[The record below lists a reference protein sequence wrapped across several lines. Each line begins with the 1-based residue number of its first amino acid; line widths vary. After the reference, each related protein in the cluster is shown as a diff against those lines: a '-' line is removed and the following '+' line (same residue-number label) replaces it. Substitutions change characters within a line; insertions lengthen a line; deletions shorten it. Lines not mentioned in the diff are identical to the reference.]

1 MPNKDDLPAGA
12 VSSRDME
19 MRYAQLLAALSPRTS
34 ESRNLLKVLSKVTT
48 VENSLQLLGAHVDNL
63 ITGVDAAARQQN
75 RSLSQIYSLLDSEV
89 PVLINGSSDAWA
101 MWKKVGAQ
109 ELELRKA
116 LVLGSDKE
124 SREESALWRAIG
136 CLEKIVEDLS
146 KNDNRKAP
154 PAKPTK
160 APVYN
165 VSFASAGT
173 QRQHAAEAF
182 KAADEM
188 VACDTS
194 KMDTKM
200 LKLWLRI
207 LDTIA
212 TREQLEAVIKQGAAD
227 ARVLVE
233 IKRLLA
239 NQQQQSGLGGGFG
252 LLATAA
258 ELFSGGAKAAAPT
271 TVAAGTAGGAAS
283 TSAKTTPGFFAA
295 AKDKVANLAAKT
307 GLFNSASPGG
317 AAAAAE
323 AGAASSAAP
332 GAVSKLGK
340 VAQFASGWKLPA
352 ALASLGAG
360 FELYDT
366 WNDKTR
372 TDEEKTKGSGVIAAK
387 TGGALAGAM
396 AGGAAGAAIGSVVPV
411 VGTAIGG
418 IVGSIGGGIL
428 GADGMEALS
437 QKLLGLNSDNRI
449 DNSSKIPKANPDK
462 PQTIEQTLATIG
474 SLQGSNH
481 AIRRDSALAMVDET
495 SKTKAVD
502 IEKVKALHALN
513 ASSSTKTYDQEMRAA
528 FDEIYKNQDVS
539 PEAKKVLDTG
549 MYSVRNAPKAD
560 KTVITPNVV
569 TEREPSKT
577 ATAMLA
583 ALTGSAT
590 AQAANVPG
598 SITNNTERTSEVAR
612 NVPTN
617 TNTSTSQVTNNV
629 TKPVVSAVTNTSP
642 VTFKP
647 LEPKDVA
654 AIAAPLE
661 AMRDDNAKKSDK
673 YHKDQLNETKKANEE
688 ERSFWENLTKPIS
701 DFASSISTG
710 AQNLYA
716 KAKGVASDAAG
727 AVVAGARS
735 AKESW
740 DSTAGSGK
748 STYERA
754 KEAVSS
760 GASSAGYTFNSASPN
775 KGMTSFTD
783 AHESK
788 GNYSAFNPND
798 VGNVAYGKIQFNSG
812 KSDSFKKVIQGYLD
826 TGDKSSAAYQT
837 IAKNKDAILSN
848 NLSVLRSPEVSGALK
863 SAGKEKEMQA
873 VQDRVASEQY
883 ATPALKDM
891 QKHGAKSLAAAQA
904 MYDQRVN
911 GGADSILRDTRAALG
926 GKIGDTV
933 NGQKIDEKTFLSTM
947 VQKRADYLN
956 NLAKKA
962 DAAGN
967 TKKGDVYRSMVKTRI
982 PELQREVSKNSDI
995 LYDQTTGK
1003 ASVPAVDTKG
1013 TASTTAA
1020 LNTSGQNVDV
1030 STGHRYQGD
1039 TQQPVSADMRTQ
1051 AGASLYNSAQDAIR
1065 QQANAALFAQAQQNQ
1080 GKVGYKMGNKSLS
1093 SGLIDCSGWVATTN
1107 RSMMQQVNAAAGTE
1121 VFSKKDMAAV
1131 NDSSEGIIANVGKK
1145 TGQILNKEQLT
1156 QTGLKEGMM
1165 IGMDTGPREH
1175 DRGRAMGIDH
1185 IVQTVRD
1192 PKTGQL
1198 MISQS
1203 SSSGKGVSLTPADAW
1218 LAQQNKSKNKLFGV
1232 DPFTMVDKTDPAVQ
1246 EKVAKNLPTAKATA
1260 PGTTP
1265 AGAKATAT
1273 TPASATTSGAAAP
1286 ATEATST
1293 EGGKGTDTVAKTTP
1307 ATAEKKPAGANAA
1320 STAQVATATGTA
1332 ATAQPQTTA
1341 QQTTVPQQRPA
1352 TGVAQVPA
1360 TKPQG
1365 TVAQGGTVPQAGRT
1379 PDAATSKSAANLD
1392 KTAVAQSTQPASK
1405 AAKEQQALAEVSRQT
1420 GQVPVANATQSP
1432 EDDDYVEPSLR
1443 ETTRTAV
1450 ASLGA
1455 EVQAASQR
1463 ALSVPVGGVT
1473 PGVTPGFVPPQAR
1486 QAPTPSVSVS
1496 ASQSVPTVSRQPSA
1510 QTSAMMDSLYAE
1522 LGAIPGVTVAPAQG
1536 GAAMPSSPATVQPT
1550 QQSALGSLS
1559 QVFGKFGV
1567 PSIVKDKLAAKLP
1580 ALLNDKLGDKLGGK
1594 ASSLILGGLDKLGK
1608 PSGTVSG
1615 VTPGV
1620 TPGINPNTE
1629 GARAAAGAGVDAYSN
1644 YGVPA
1649 PGSVPTNSGTA
1660 QTPQTATSSSVLG
1673 SLGVGG
1679 FAGGQLNTATGKMSS
1694 GLNTA
1699 LPLPINVDKLG
1710 LKLPTAVSD
1719 IVSRMNTLNL
1729 PGDAQGVISQLG
1741 ASIPSS
1747 ITGALSQVTNTAS
1760 SVMGFPDL
1768 TRQST
1773 PVTTPAFVPQATLP
1787 VNAELAPPQQAT
1799 AADVQTLSEAMN
1811 QQQPPTNTTVNQG
1824 STIPGGTNKGSQDVD
1839 EICLVML
1846 DKALEIAL
1854 L

>member
-146 KNDNRKAP
+146 KSDNRKAP

-252 LLATAA
+252 LLASAA

-271 TVAAGTAGGAAS
+271 TVAAGTAGTAAANA
-283 TSAKTTPGFFAA
+283 AKTTPGFFAA

-307 GLFNSASPGG
+307 GLFNSTSPGG

-396 AGGAAGAAIGSVVPV
+396 AGGAAGAAVGSVVPV

-418 IVGSIGGGIL
+418 IVGSIGGSIL

-437 QKLLGLNSDNRI
+437 QKLLGLNSDNRT

-661 AMRDDNAKKSDK
+661 AMRDDNAKKT
-673 YHKDQLNETKKANEE
+673 DQYYKTQLSETKRANEE
-688 ERSFWENLTKPIS
+688 EKSFWETTLKPLTDLKNS
-701 DFASSISTG
+701 VG
-710 AQNLYA
+710 AGVQNLYN
-716 KAKGVASDAAG
+716 KAKGVVTDAAD
-727 AVVAGARS
+727 AAVAGTRA
-735 AKESW
+735 AKDSW
-740 DSTAGSGK
+740 QSSSGTGK
-748 STYERA
+748 SVIDRA
-754 KEAVSS
+754 KEA
-760 GASSAGYTFNSASPN
+760 ASSAASAGGYTFNSAAS
-775 KGMTSFTD
+775 KSMTAFTD

-788 GNYSAFNPND
+788 GNYSAFNAND
-798 VGNVAYGKIQFNSG
+798 VGNVAFGKVQFNSG
-812 KSDSFKKVIQGYLD
+812 KGNFQKVISNYLEN
-826 TGDKSSAAYQT
+826 GDKSSAAYQT
-837 IAKNKDAILSN
+837 IAKNKDAILAN
-848 NLSVLRSPEVSGALK
+848 NLGVIRSPEVSAALK
-863 SAGKEKEMQA
+863 ASGKEKEMQA
-873 VQDRVASEQY
+873 AQDKVASEQY
-883 ATPALKDM
+883 ATPALQDM
-891 QKHGAKSLAAAQA
+891 KKYGVKSLAAAQA
-904 MYDQRVN
+904 MYDQRIN
-911 GGADSILRDTRAALG
+911 GGADTILKRTQTALG
-926 GKIGDTV
+926 GKVGDV
-933 NGQKIDEKTFLSTM
+933 VDGKAIDEKTFLDTM
-947 VQKRADYLN
+947 VQKRTEYLQGLADKTDDPK
-956 NLAKKA
+956 KKA
-962 DAAGN
+962 QFMSLVN
-967 TKKGDVYRSMVKTRI
+967 NRM
-982 PELQREVSKNSDI
+982 PELKREVAKNSDI
-995 LYDQTTGK
+995 LYDPNTGK
-1003 ASVPAVDTKG
+1003 ASVPSVDTNG
-1013 TASTTAA
+1013 TASKTAV
-1020 LNTSGQNVDV
+1020 LNTAGQNVDV
-1030 STGHRYQGD
+1030 STGHRYSGD
-1039 TQQPVSADMRTQ
+1039 TQTPVSADMR
-1051 AGASLYNSAQDAIR
+1051 ASVGNNLGSSAQDAIR
-1065 QQANAALFAQAQQNQ
+1065 QQANASLFAQAKQSQ
-1080 GKVGYKMGNKSLS
+1080 GKVAYDFGNKNLA
-1093 SGLIDCSGWVATTN
+1093 SGGIDCSGWVATTN
-1107 RSMMQQVNAAAGTE
+1107 KSMMQQVNAAAGKE
-1121 VFSKKDMAAV
+1121 VFSKKDIASV
-1131 NDSSEGIIANVGKK
+1131 NDSSEGIISNVGAK
-1145 TGQILNKEQLT
+1145 TGQILDKSQLT
-1156 QTGLKEGMM
+1156 ATGLKEGMM
-1165 IGMDTGPREH
+1165 IGMDTGPAKNGF
-1175 DRGRAMGIDH
+1175 DAGRKMGIDH
-1185 IVQTVRD
+1185 IVQVVRD
-1192 PKTGQL
+1192 PTSGQL

-1203 SSSGKGVSLTPADAW
+1203 SSGGKTRPGGVSLTPADAW
-1218 LAQQNKSKNKLFGV
+1218 LDRQNKGNTKLFGV
-1232 DPFTMVDKTDPAVQ
+1232 DPLSLAKQDAETQDKI
-1246 EKVAKNLPTAKATA
+1246 AKNLPTAKATA

-1293 EGGKGTDTVAKTTP
+1293 EGGKGTDTVAKTP
-1307 ATAEKKPAGANAA
+1307 AATETKTAGSTNAA
-1320 STAQVATATGTA
+1320 SATQTATITGTA
-1332 ATAQPQTTA
+1332 SPAQPQTTA
-1341 QQTTVPQQRPA
+1341 QQTVPVQQRPT
-1352 TGVAQVPA
+1352 TGVAQVPVTA
-1360 TKPQG
+1360 AKPQG
-1365 TVAQGGTVPQAGRT
+1365 AVAQGGTVPQTGRT
-1379 PDAATSKSAANLD
+1379 PDAATSAMMDSIFAELGSIPGVSIAKASTGTPTIVNQS
-1392 KTAVAQSTQPASK
+1392 QSTASSVGYQGGSVQNT
-1405 AAKEQQALAEVSRQT
+1405 ASNVINDVTSLLGRF
-1420 GQVPVANATQSP
+1420 GVPNANVIRDKLQ
-1432 EDDDYVEPSLR
+1432 R
-1443 ETTRTAV
+1443 V
-1450 ASLGA
+1450 ASPFSL
-1455 EVQAASQR
+1455 
-1463 ALSVPVGGVT
+1463 
-1473 PGVTPGFVPPQAR
+1473 PGSTPGFVPGAQA
-1486 QAPTPSVSVS
+1486 APAGGTPGF
-1496 ASQSVPTVSRQPSA
+1496 VPT
-1510 QTSAMMDSLYAE
+1510 
-1522 LGAIPGVTVAPAQG
+1522 AP
-1536 GAAMPSSPATVQPT
+1536 
-1550 QQSALGSLS
+1550 
-1559 QVFGKFGV
+1559 
-1567 PSIVKDKLAAKLP
+1567 
-1580 ALLNDKLGDKLGGK
+1580 
-1594 ASSLILGGLDKLGK
+1594 
-1608 PSGTVSG
+1608 
-1615 VTPGV
+1615 
-1620 TPGINPNTE
+1620 
-1629 GARAAAGAGVDAYSN
+1629 AGAGVAAYEN
-1644 YGVPA
+1644 AGVPA
-1649 PGSVPTNSGTA
+1649 PGSIPTNS
-1660 QTPQTATSSSVLG
+1660 ATSLSSVL
-1673 SLGVGG
+1673 SKIGVN
-1679 FAGGQLNTATGKMSS
+1679 QS
-1694 GLNTA
+1694 
-1699 LPLPINVDKLG
+1699 LPLPLGLDRLG
-1710 LKLPTAVSD
+1710 LKLPDSVNS
-1719 IVSRMNTLNL
+1719 VLSKVNQMQSGLSQVQNLNL
-1729 PGDAQGVISQLG
+1729 QNMPNIVSQLG